1 MPLRS
6 ECRLESRHGA
16 SCQRQ
21 QAEYEAALA
30 RHLAFVDKL
39 LGDKDKLAAKC
50 TQMAADVKAAE
61 GKVSGG
67 GGAGRAT
74 SSGCRSS

>member
-1 MPLRS
+1 
-6 ECRLESRHGA
+6 LEARHA
-16 SCQRQ
+16 TSCQRQ

-50 TQMAADVKAAE
+50 AQMAADVKAAE
-61 GKVSGG
+61 SKVRSRAMKGKEKEH
-67 GGAGRAT
+67 
-74 SSGCRSS
+74 